1 MSIIDKTLGARYAGA
16 NPEQATDPGSA
27 ARDARAD
34 GA

>member
-1 MSIIDKTLGARYAGA
+1 MSTIDKALGGRYAGA
-16 NPEQATDPGSA
+16 NPERATDPGSA